1 MDNKKNQKNNSSCN
15 LEQMKPK
22 LIKRDI
28 KLVSNKKENIVPS
41 VFNINKPIKKNSS
54 KNTNGSNSKNKT
66 KKSIIKS
73 REINSARER
82 KAVNKPK
89 KRVRKFKDI
98 DEIVLLLQKHIRKY
112 LYRIHNDP
120 KLQMVRM
127 LKEKKKNLF
136 ENYKISNN
144 PILINEFMKEQAE
157 KNKNDENINTK
168 IINDENISDNTSDE
182 KIVNDNP
189 DINIEEKKEIEN
201 KNFIKYEIKKSDK
214 LNEDLEGLQDKYDDL
229 SSIDEE
235 ILQNYIEEPKEI
247 NNENSIINKNKKKR
261 KKQINNFKFELVM
274 EKKNKIDDKQDIRSN
289 EIINNAIDNNIKE
302 ENNIE
307 LLNNKDL
314 NEENSN
320 NIIQTNKE
328 EIPKVNINNEINKEE
343 STLKT
348 DNLKD
353 NDKYNG
359 DILKDID
366 ISKDDEI
373 PNYKNK
379 EIINVDNFGKNEEK
393 FKMNDIPVDKN
404 EMINQNT
411 EENLNIKTQNNLLIE
426 ELNEAKKKLL
436 TMSEVISELKSQL
449 ISKNEYID
457 KNINNINN
465 KNLDKN
471 INQTNLIN
479 LLITEKK
486 SLEEKNAKLE
496 QKLSEV
502 EKQNYKKLQKMR
514 DNYELEIGKCKE
526 AWYQT
531 EKIRRKK
538 WESQKIQ
545 EIKTLTAKG
554 LQPEIENI
562 ISKHKIELSNLE
574 NQYLQ
579 KMREF
584 QEKIILETEQ
594 KNSEF
599 KYKITKE
606 KDNII
611 EEEKKKCD
619 ERIKKQR
626 KIYEEEINEERKRW
640 NSKIDNEIQRLETL
654 REKDKRIYEEQISQL
669 EERNKKSLFS
679 NDDYYKKKFDEIKKE
694 YNDKL
699 KEDLDK
705 KREELE
711 HENNDILEKKKNEL
725 DKKYQDMKKE
735 LMIDRDKQLNIII
748 QKLSEESMTERKKNY
763 KECEKKSNEK
773 NILLIEENSELK
785 KKCMEMSNKLEAE
798 TKNRINLEQNIELLN
813 KKLKEKNFN
822 FDLQEKKL
830 FEMEKNYNDVND
842 KLYGLSNEFK
852 KEKTNLE
859 LEMKTALERG
869 DAEIIL
875 LKNKLESERKAFQE
889 EKKDIINMHKNEIE
903 NLEKKIK
910 LSFAKKDE
918 IIMKLQLDNQTKQI
932 TIEKYEEMLNRKRKE
947 IYGK

>member
-168 IINDENISDNTSDE
+168 IINDENILDNTSDE

-247 NNENSIINKNKKKR
+247 NNENSIINKNKKRR
-261 KKQINNFKFELVM
+261 KKQINNFKFELVI

-289 EIINNAIDNNIKE
+289 EIINNAIVNNIKE

-307 LLNNKDL
+307 LSNNKDL

-379 EIINVDNFGKNEEK
+379 EIMNVDDFGKNEEK

-626 KIYEEEINEERKRW
+626 KIYEDEINEERKRW

-725 DKKYQDMKKE
+725 YKKYQDMKKE

>member
-168 IINDENISDNTSDE
+168 IINDENILDNTSDE

-189 DINIEEKKEIEN
+189 DINIEEKKENEN

-289 EIINNAIDNNIKE
+289 EIINNAIVNNIKK

-307 LLNNKDL
+307 LSNNKDL

-328 EIPKVNINNEINKEE
+328 EIPKVNIYNEINKEE

-393 FKMNDIPVDKN
+393 FKMNDILVDKN
-404 EMINQNT
+404 EIINQNT

-889 EKKDIINMHKNEIE
+889 EKKDIIYMHKNEIE

>member
-168 IINDENISDNTSDE
+168 IINDENILDNTSDE

-247 NNENSIINKNKKKR
+247 NNENSIINKNKKRR
-261 KKQINNFKFELVM
+261 KKQINNFKFELVI
-274 EKKNKIDDKQDIRSN
+274 EKKNKIGDKQDIRSN
-289 EIINNAIDNNIKE
+289 EIINNAIVNNIKE

-307 LLNNKDL
+307 LSNNKDL

-328 EIPKVNINNEINKEE
+328 EIPKENINNEINKEE

-918 IIMKLQLDNQTKQI
+918 IIIKLQLDNQTKQI

>member
-168 IINDENISDNTSDE
+168 IINDENILDNTSDE

-247 NNENSIINKNKKKR
+247 NNENSIINKNKKRR
-261 KKQINNFKFELVM
+261 KKQINNFKFELVI

-289 EIINNAIDNNIKE
+289 EIINNAIVNNIKE

-307 LLNNKDL
+307 LSNNKDL

-328 EIPKVNINNEINKEE
+328 EIPKENINNEINKEE

-379 EIINVDNFGKNEEK
+379 EIINVDNYGKNEEK

>member
-214 LNEDLEGLQDKYDDL
+214 LNEELEGLQDKYDDL

-247 NNENSIINKNKKKR
+247 NNENSIINKNKKRR

-274 EKKNKIDDKQDIRSN
+274 EKKNKIDDKQDNRAN

-307 LLNNKDL
+307 LSNNKDL

-320 NIIQTNKE
+320 NITQTNKE
-328 EIPKVNINNEINKEE
+328 EIPKENINNEINKEE

-393 FKMNDIPVDKN
+393 YKMNDIPVDKN
-404 EMINQNT
+404 EIINQNT

-611 EEEKKKCD
+611 EEEKKKFD

-626 KIYEEEINEERKRW
+626 KIYEDEINEERKRW

-889 EKKDIINMHKNEIE
+889 EKKDIIYMHKNEIE

-932 TIEKYEEMLNRKRKE
+932 TIEKYEEMFNRKRKE

>member
-82 KAVNKPK
+82 KEVNKPK

-112 LYRIHNDP
+112 LNRIHNDP

-168 IINDENISDNTSDE
+168 IINDENILDNTSDE

-189 DINIEEKKEIEN
+189 DINIEEKKENEN

-247 NNENSIINKNKKKR
+247 NNENSIINKNKKRR
-261 KKQINNFKFELVM
+261 KKQINNFKFELVI

-289 EIINNAIDNNIKE
+289 EIINNAIVNNIKE

-307 LLNNKDL
+307 LSNNKDL

-320 NIIQTNKE
+320 NIRQTNKE
-328 EIPKVNINNEINKEE
+328 EIPKVNINNEIKKEE

-404 EMINQNT
+404 EIINQNT

-822 FDLQEKKL
+822 FELQEKKL

>member
-54 KNTNGSNSKNKT
+54 KNTNDSNPKNKT

-168 IINDENISDNTSDE
+168 IINDENIIDNTSDE

-189 DINIEEKKEIEN
+189 DINIEEKKENEN

-247 NNENSIINKNKKKR
+247 NNENSIINKNKKRR
-261 KKQINNFKFELVM
+261 KKQINNFKFELVI

-289 EIINNAIDNNIKE
+289 EIINNAIVNNIKE

-307 LLNNKDL
+307 LSNNKDL

-393 FKMNDIPVDKN
+393 YKMNDIPVDKN
-404 EMINQNT
+404 EIINQNT
-411 EENLNIKTQNNLLIE
+411 EEKLNIKTQNNLLIE

-626 KIYEEEINEERKRW
+626 KIYEDEINEERKRW

-875 LKNKLESERKAFQE
+875 LKNKLEIERKAFQE

>member
-189 DINIEEKKEIEN
+189 DINIEEKKENEN

-247 NNENSIINKNKKKR
+247 NNENSIINKNKKRR

-289 EIINNAIDNNIKE
+289 EIINNVIDNNIKE

-307 LLNNKDL
+307 LSNNKDL

-348 DNLKD
+348 DNLND

-393 FKMNDIPVDKN
+393 YKMNDIPVDKN
-404 EMINQNT
+404 EIINQNT

-626 KIYEEEINEERKRW
+626 KIYEDEINEERKRW

>member
-168 IINDENISDNTSDE
+168 IINDENILDNTSDE

-189 DINIEEKKEIEN
+189 DINIEEKKENEN

-247 NNENSIINKNKKKR
+247 NNENSIINKNKKRR
-261 KKQINNFKFELVM
+261 KKQINNFKFELVI

-289 EIINNAIDNNIKE
+289 EIINNAIVNNIKE

-307 LLNNKDL
+307 LSNNKDL

-328 EIPKVNINNEINKEE
+328 EIPKENINNEINKEE

-393 FKMNDIPVDKN
+393 FKMNDILVDKN
-404 EMINQNT
+404 EIINQNT

>member
-15 LEQMKPK
+15 LEQMKLK

-41 VFNINKPIKKNSS
+41 VFNINKSIKKNSS

-168 IINDENISDNTSDE
+168 IINDENILDNTSDE
-182 KIVNDNP
+182 KIENDNP
-189 DINIEEKKEIEN
+189 DINIEEKKENEN

-247 NNENSIINKNKKKR
+247 NNENSIINKNKKRR
-261 KKQINNFKFELVM
+261 KKQINNFKFELVI

-289 EIINNAIDNNIKE
+289 EIINNAIVNNIKE

-307 LLNNKDL
+307 LSNNKDL

-343 STLKT
+343 PTLKT

-404 EMINQNT
+404 EIINQNT

-889 EKKDIINMHKNEIE
+889 EKKDIIYMHKNEIE

>member
-168 IINDENISDNTSDE
+168 IINDENILDNTSDE

-189 DINIEEKKEIEN
+189 DINIEEKKENEN

-247 NNENSIINKNKKKR
+247 NNENSIINKNKKRR
-261 KKQINNFKFELVM
+261 KKQINNFKFELVI

-289 EIINNAIDNNIKE
+289 EIINNAIVNNIKK

-307 LLNNKDL
+307 LSNNKDL

-328 EIPKVNINNEINKEE
+328 EIPKVNIYNEINKEE

-393 FKMNDIPVDKN
+393 FKMNDILVDKN
-404 EMINQNT
+404 EIINQNT

-889 EKKDIINMHKNEIE
+889 EKKDIIYMHKNEIE

>member
-168 IINDENISDNTSDE
+168 IINDENILDNTSDE

-274 EKKNKIDDKQDIRSN
+274 EKKNKIDDKQDNRAN

-307 LLNNKDL
+307 LSNNKDL

-393 FKMNDIPVDKN
+393 YKMNDIPVDKN
-404 EMINQNT
+404 EIINQNT

-626 KIYEEEINEERKRW
+626 KIYEDEINEERKRW

>member
-168 IINDENISDNTSDE
+168 IINDENISDNTSVE

-247 NNENSIINKNKKKR
+247 NNENSIINKNKKRR
-261 KKQINNFKFELVM
+261 KKQINNFKFELVI

-289 EIINNAIDNNIKE
+289 EIINNAIVNNIKE

-307 LLNNKDL
+307 LSNNKDL

-366 ISKDDEI
+366 ISKDDEM

-404 EMINQNT
+404 EIINQNT

-626 KIYEEEINEERKRW
+626 KIYEDEINEERKRW

-910 LSFAKKDE
+910 ASFARKDE
-918 IIMKLQLDNQTKQI
+918 IILKLQQENQTKQV

>member
-168 IINDENISDNTSDE
+168 IINDENILDNTSDE

-247 NNENSIINKNKKKR
+247 NNENSIINKNKKRR
-261 KKQINNFKFELVM
+261 KKQINNFKFELVI

-289 EIINNAIDNNIKE
+289 EIINNAIVNNIKE

-307 LLNNKDL
+307 LSNNKDL

-328 EIPKVNINNEINKEE
+328 EIPKENINNEINKEE

-393 FKMNDIPVDKN
+393 YKMNDIPIDKN
-404 EMINQNT
+404 EIINQNT

-889 EKKDIINMHKNEIE
+889 EKKDIIYMHKNEIE

>member
-168 IINDENISDNTSDE
+168 IINDENILDNTSDE

-247 NNENSIINKNKKKR
+247 NNENSIINKNKKRR
-261 KKQINNFKFELVM
+261 KKQINNFKFELVI

-307 LLNNKDL
+307 LSNNKDL

-479 LLITEKK
+479 LLIAEKK
-486 SLEEKNAKLE
+486 SLEEKNTKLE

-626 KIYEEEINEERKRW
+626 KIYEDEINEERKRW